1 MAAFEQDLARMA
13 VTSDG
18 MMNLF
23 RTLILLC
30 LLCLQPALALTLH
43 SRHAP
48 ESLPPRWTQAEQAW
62 LRQTPQ
68 LRVGILRH
76 DYRPFSMIL
85 ARQRVEGLTADYLD
99 VLARTLQKPLALRAF
114 PDKESLL
121 DALRRGEIHLASVG
135 NLTLAD
141 TDAAGIRLSVPYFSS
156 PLVFSAPKAR
166 QGPLFAPGQR
176 VAAVQGQIDTARFK
190 RYYPTLTLE
199 TYPSNME
206 AFDAVFFGRQ
216 DILLGDAHAMHFLNS
231 ERFDY
236 LRQRG
241 EAPPELAP
249 ADFRFAMQAG
259 EPVLSALVDKSLE
272 GIDIGIRNA
281 IFTQWNG
288 PIRDMN
294 DRNGE
299 IYDAAERAWMRQA
312 PPVKVWLM
320 DNLYPYGALDHDG
333 QLVGMTVD
341 MLAKVSTRTGLTFE
355 FVSADSERQ
364 LAEALRSGTIDL
376 IGAIS
381 QQVAERY
388 GLLTSIPYATDNIYV
403 ILTRQE
409 EHAIDS
415 LQTLAGRTV
424 AMTRH
429 TPLAERLTGSKI
441 TLVESAAQAMDA
453 LDWGRL
459 DAAIVP
465 LYFARHALENDPR
478 ARLRIAGPADDE
490 PIRMGFASL
499 PEHDMLMGILDKTL
513 LAIPPNELAMLRY
526 EWRNRKLPV
535 PGFMERHAHVFYLVF
550 VVLLSLALALLYRN
564 RMLNRLAHTEQAS
577 RQQLEA
583 HVRFIRA
590 LGESLPHPIVVRDKS
605 GKVLL
610 CNSKYLT
617 QLGAEPDAVMGQ
629 PFARGLEGVLDAR
642 SIARLEQDFAE
653 VLREGQPVFAD
664 RLFNRQ
670 GEQTDIYHWMVPYFD
685 GDGVISGVIDG
696 WIDITDRKRLEE
708 ALRQA
713 KLQADSASRAKS
725 DFLATLSHEI
735 RTPMN
740 AILGMLELATEDP
753 ALSRRSGEWLRIA
766 ADSANGLL
774 DLLGDSLDIASIEAG
789 QMTLTPVPCELTPLL
804 QSVTRVFAGMAG
816 QKGLAYDVRLPEPP
830 LPRVMIDP
838 LRLRQILFNLIG
850 NAIKFTEQGQV
861 SIAATLAGAPAE
873 PVLHL
878 IIADTGAGIAP
889 DKLPRLFTPFYRAH
903 TQGHIPGSG
912 LGLNIAR
919 ILCQLMGGEI
929 NVHSRV
935 GEGTRLAISLP
946 LTLAEHAPLPARAAI
961 PTSLTPPARLRILV
975 VDDNHA
981 NQTLLRQ
988 QLKHLGHDV
997 SVRANGLE
1005 ALRALTSHPFD
1016 LVITDCQMP
1025 VMDGFE
1031 LTRNLRARGHEL
1043 PVWGFTAHA
1052 QPRERELCLAA
1063 GMNDCLFKPIG
1074 LARLR
1079 AALATLAHRP

>member
-1 MAAFEQDLARMA
+1 
-13 VTSDG
+13 
-18 MMNLF
+18 MNLY
-23 RTLILLC
+23 RSLILLC
-30 LLCLQPALALTLH
+30 LLCLQPVQALTLY

-48 ESLPPRWTQAEQAW
+48 EILPPRWSDAELAW

-68 LRVGILRH
+68 LRVGLLQH
-76 DYRPFSMIL
+76 DYRPFSMII
-85 ARQRVEGLTADYLD
+85 AQQRFEGLCADYLD
-99 VLARTLQKPLALRAF
+99 LLARTLQKPLELRTF
-114 PDKESLL
+114 PDKAHLL
-121 DALRRGEIHLASVG
+121 RALRQGEIHLASLG
-135 NLTLAD
+135 NLTLVD
-141 TDAAGIRLSVPYFSS
+141 TDSSGIRLSVPYFSA
-156 PLVFSAPKAR
+156 PLVFSTPKAH
-166 QGPLFAPGQR
+166 QGPLLTPGQR
-176 VAAVQGQIDTARFK
+176 VAAVQGQIDVQRFK
-190 RYYPTLTLE
+190 RYYPTLTLA
-199 TYPSNME
+199 TYPSNAE

-216 DILLGDAHAMHFLNS
+216 DVLLGDAHSMHYLNS

-249 ADFRFAMQAG
+249 ADFRFAMPAH
-259 EPVLSALVDKSLE
+259 PLALSSLVDKSLKAIGE
-272 GIDIGIRNA
+272 GTRNA
-281 IFTQWNG
+281 VFTQWNG

-294 DRNGE
+294 DRASDL
-299 IYDAAERAWMRQA
+299 YDAAERAWIRRS
-312 PPVKVWLM
+312 PPIRVWLM

-333 QLVGMTVD
+333 QLTGMTVD
-341 MLAKVSTRTGLTFE
+341 MLARVGKRSGLRFE

-364 LAEALRSGTIDL
+364 LAKAMQSGAIDL

-381 QQVAERY
+381 RPVAEGY
-388 GLLTSIPYATDNIYV
+388 GLRPSAPYAADDIYV

-409 EHAIDS
+409 VSAIDT
-415 LQTLAGRTV
+415 LQSLAGKTV
-424 AMTRH
+424 GMTRH
-429 TPLAERLTGSKI
+429 TPLAGRLGRSRITIVENAEEAMQAVER
-441 TLVESAAQAMDA
+441 
-453 LDWGRL
+453 GRL

-465 LYFARHALENDPR
+465 LYFARHALENDPQT
-478 ARLRIAGPADDE
+478 RLRIAGPADEE

-499 PEHDMLMGILDKTL
+499 RDQGMLMGILDKTI
-513 LAIPPNELAMLRY
+513 LAIPPNELAMMSY

-535 PGFMERHAHVFYLVF
+535 PGFMERHAHAFYLLF
-550 VVLLSLALALLYRN
+550 AVLFALALVLLYRN
-564 RMLNRLAHTEQAS
+564 LMLKRLASSEQAS

-590 LGESLPHPIVVRDKS
+590 LGESLPHPIVVRDKG

-610 CNSKYLT
+610 CNSKYLS
-617 QLGAEPDAVMGQ
+617 QLGARPEAVMGQ
-629 PFARGLEGVLDAR
+629 PFARGLAGLIDDQ
-642 SIARLEQDFAE
+642 SIAVLEQDFAR
-653 VLREGQPVFAD
+653 VLREGRPVFAD
-664 RLFNRQ
+664 RLFHRQ

-685 GDGVISGVIDG
+685 GDGTISGVIDG
-696 WIDITDRKRLEE
+696 WIDITERKRLEE

-725 DFLATLSHEI
+725 DFLATMSHEI

-753 ALSRRSGEWLRIA
+753 ALSRHSGEWLRIA
-766 ADSANGLL
+766 ADSAHGLL

-789 QMTLTPVPCELTPLL
+789 QMTLTPVPCALTPLL
-804 QSVTRVFAGMAG
+804 VSVTRVFRGMAE
-816 QKGLAYDVRLPEPP
+816 QKGLAYDVRLPDSP
-830 LPRVMIDP
+830 LPQVLIDP

-850 NAIKFTEQGQV
+850 NAIKFTEQGRV
-861 SIAATLAGAPAE
+861 SITATLNDGAHQP

-878 IIADTGAGIAP
+878 TITDTGVGIAA
-889 DKLPRLFTPFYRAH
+889 DKLPQLFTPFYRAH
-903 TQGHIPGSG
+903 GQGHFPGSG

-919 ILCQLMGGEI
+919 ILCQMMGGEI
-929 NVHSRV
+929 GVHSRV
-935 GEGTRLAISLP
+935 GEGTRLEIRLP
-946 LTLAEHAPLPARAAI
+946 LTLAEHAPLPASALVPALPQAP
-961 PTSLTPPARLRILV
+961 PTRLRILV

-997 SVRANGLE
+997 SVRSNGLE
-1005 ALRALTSHPFD
+1005 ALRAVASHSFD

-1079 AALATLAHRP
+1079 AALAGLEPPRAPGPWP

>member
-1 MAAFEQDLARMA
+1 
-13 VTSDG
+13 
-18 MMNLF
+18 MNLY

-30 LLCLQPALALTLH
+30 LLCLQPVQALTLH
-43 SRHAP
+43 SRYDPAP
-48 ESLPPRWTQAEQAW
+48 LPPRWSEAELGW
-62 LRQTPQ
+62 LRQQSQ
-68 LRVGILRH
+68 LRVGILQE
-76 DYRPFSMIL
+76 DYRPFTMI
-85 ARQRVEGLTADYLD
+85 ARQRVEGLSADYIDL
-99 VLARTLQKPLALRAF
+99 LARMLDKPVALSAF
-114 PDKESLL
+114 PDKAHLL
-121 DALRRGEIHLASVG
+121 RALARGEIHLASLG

-141 TDAAGIRLSVPYFSS
+141 SDTRAIRLSNPYFSS
-156 PLVFSAPKAR
+156 PLVFSVPRRYRGA
-166 QGPLFAPGQR
+166 LLTPGQR
-176 VAAVQGQIDTARFK
+176 VAAVRDQIDRARFG
-190 RYYPTLTLE
+190 RYYPTLTLV

-206 AFDAVFFGRQ
+206 AFDAVFFGRD
-216 DILLGDAHAMHFLNS
+216 DILLGDAHATHYLNS
-231 ERFDY
+231 ERFDN

-249 ADFRFAMQAG
+249 AEFRFAVPAT
-259 EPVLSALVDKSLE
+259 EPALLSLVNRGLAA
-272 GIDIGIRNA
+272 IDDRARNTL
-281 IFTQWNG
+281 FTQWNG
-288 PIRDMN
+288 PIRDMSERSA
-294 DRNGE
+294 DL
-299 IYDAAERAWMRQA
+299 YDAAERAWMRQA
-312 PPVKVWLM
+312 PPIRVWLM

-341 MLAKVSTRTGLTFE
+341 MLDKIRTRTGLTFE
-355 FVSADSERQ
+355 FVRADSERQ
-364 LAEALRSGTIDL
+364 LAKAMQSGAIDL

-381 QQVAERY
+381 QQVAEHY
-388 GLLTSIPYATDNIYV
+388 GLHTSVPYATDNIYV

-409 EHAIDS
+409 EQGIDTLRS
-415 LQTLAGRTV
+415 LAGKTV
-424 AMTRH
+424 AMTH
-429 TPLAERLTGSKI
+429 HVPLAQRLEGSRI
-441 TLVESAAQAMDA
+441 TQVESAAEAMEVLA
-453 LDWGRL
+453 QGRV

-465 LYFARHALENDPR
+465 LYFARHALDNDPQSP
-478 ARLRIAGPADDE
+478 LRIAGPADDE

-499 PEHDMLMGILDKTL
+499 PGQGMLMGILDKTI
-513 LAIPPNELAMLRY
+513 LAIPPNELAMMSY

-535 PGFMERHAHVFYLVF
+535 PGFMDRHAHIVYLVF
-550 VVLLSLALALLYRN
+550 VGLLTLALVLLYRN
-564 RMLNRLAHTEQAS
+564 RMFKRMASAEQAS

-617 QLGAEPDAVMGQ
+617 QLGAEPKAILGQ
-629 PFARGLEGVLDAR
+629 PFAQGLSGVLDAG
-642 SIARLEQDFAE
+642 SIAVLEQDFAR
-653 VLREGQPVFAD
+653 VLQEGQPIFAD
-664 RLFNRQ
+664 RLFHHRGTQ
-670 GEQTDIYHWMVPYFD
+670 SDIYHWMVPYFD
-685 GDGVISGVIDG
+685 GEGAISGVIDG

-708 ALRQA
+708 ALREA
-713 KLQADSASRAKS
+713 KQQADSASRAKS
-725 DFLATLSHEI
+725 DFLATMSHEI

-753 ALSRRSGEWLRIA
+753 ALSRHSGELLRIA

-789 QMTLTPVPCELTPLL
+789 QMTLTPTPCDLAPLL
-804 QSVTRVFAGMAG
+804 SSVTRVFAGMAE
-816 QKGLAYDVRLPEPP
+816 QKGLIYEVRLPDTPM
-830 LPRVMIDP
+830 PRVLIDP

-850 NAIKFTEQGQV
+850 NAIKFTEQGRV
-861 SIAATLAGAPAE
+861 AITATLTGGEQP

-878 IIADTGAGIAP
+878 TITDTGAGIPA

-903 TQGHIPGSG
+903 GQGQFPGSG

-919 ILCQLMGGEI
+919 ILCQMMGGEI
-929 NVHSRV
+929 AVHSQV
-935 GEGTRLAISLP
+935 GEGTRLEIRLP
-946 LTLAEHAPLPARAAI
+946 LTLAQQPPAPITAMPAPQPHQAQPLPH
-961 PTSLTPPARLRILV
+961 RLHILV

-981 NQTLLRQ
+981 NQILLRQ

-997 SVRANGLE
+997 SVRSNGLE
-1005 ALRALTSHPFD
+1005 ALRALASHPFD

-1031 LTRNLRARGHEL
+1031 LTRSLRALGHDL

-1079 AALATLAHRP
+1079 AALATLGPAP